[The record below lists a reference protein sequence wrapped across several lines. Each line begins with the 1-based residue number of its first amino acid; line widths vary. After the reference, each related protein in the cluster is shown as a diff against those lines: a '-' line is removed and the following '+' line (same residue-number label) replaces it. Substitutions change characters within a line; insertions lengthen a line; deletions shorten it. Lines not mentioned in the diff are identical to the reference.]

1 MKRFAAILATAL
13 VAGACSSGSG
23 AQGGASPT
31 PTYTPDP
38 TPTPTA
44 PSGESSCETGKSWA
58 QLNSIDLTDAS
69 VSDAEI
75 LSILEASV
83 SDFLASRAV
92 GRKFIPRIDRLQTRI
107 QMMDTWGG
115 EFGYNLFD
123 RRWAN
128 GAYDKYASALNAF
141 DALGG
146 QRRLDALAA
155 MDSALMTSVELS
167 DLEKLKS
174 AKVAVSNARYLDL
187 VVRLKYRLSTSLD
200 REERAQGL
208 LAEQEFATFSSTNR
222 VALDAAVAAGK
233 KATKEQMALL
243 TQEKTLQAA
252 MYKTG
257 NVALKVGDA
266 IAALKAEGVDVPK
279 YRLPSDAK
287 LQQKLLGIQSRFEVM
302 ADTMPEPGDLAWFV
316 SVCRP

>member
-13 VAGACSSGSG
+13 VVGACSSGSG

-44 PSGESSCETGKSWA
+44 PSGESSCEVGKSWA

-75 LSILEASV
+75 LSVLEASV
-83 SDFLASRAV
+83 SDFLENRAV
-92 GRKFIPRIDRLQTRI
+92 GRKLMPRIDMLQTRL

-115 EFGYNLFD
+115 DFGYKMFD
-123 RRWAN
+123 RIWDN
-128 GAYDKYASALNAF
+128 GLNNKYAPALDAF
-141 DALGG
+141 NTLGG
-146 QRRLDALAA
+146 QKRLDALAA

-167 DLEKLKS
+167 DLEKLKG
-174 AKVAVSNARYLDL
+174 AKVAVSDARYLDL

-200 REERAQGL
+200 REERAQGFQ
-208 LAEQEFATFSSTNR
+208 AEQEFATFSSANR
-222 VALDAAVAAGK
+222 VELDAAVAAGK
-233 KATKEQMALL
+233 KATKEQTALL
-243 TQEKTLQAA
+243 KQEKALQAA

-279 YRLPSDAK
+279 YRLPSDSK
-287 LQQKLLGIQSRFEVM
+287 LQQKLLEIQSRFEIM
-302 ADTMPEPGDLAWFV
+302 ADTMPEPGDLAWFI